1 MFQTWIYE
9 LKKFLMFLKDMTA
22 VSRQMLQT
30 ASANKKDDSVIGE
43 ERSYDSPAGSS
54 VNVLAGKL

>member
-1 MFQTWIYE
+1 
-9 LKKFLMFLKDMTA
+9 MFLKDMAA